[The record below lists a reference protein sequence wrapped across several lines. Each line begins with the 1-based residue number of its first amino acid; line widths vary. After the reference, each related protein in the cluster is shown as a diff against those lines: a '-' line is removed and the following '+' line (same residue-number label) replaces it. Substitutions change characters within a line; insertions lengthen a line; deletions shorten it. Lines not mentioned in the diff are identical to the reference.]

1 MSADKIVFRCSSIG
15 NLMHEPRSKSEVLS
29 ETCKSELIKVF
40 IEYKYGRSKMM
51 QNKFLEKGIGQEEE
65 SITLYSRFRRDY
77 FVNNKVRMQ
86 NKFITGEWD
95 ILKNDNVTDIKT
107 SWDIYSF
114 WKSKEGKLNK
124 DYYYQLQGYMDITSC
139 KSATLV
145 YCLVNTP
152 LNLIESEKKSMW
164 YKMGCP
170 EDGNEDFI
178 KICDEIDRL
187 SIYDDIPIEERIHEV
202 QIERNDET
210 IEAIHNRVVE
220 CRAWMNENLF
230 KI

>member
-1 MSADKIVFRCSSIG
+1 
-15 NLMHEPRSKSEVLS
+15 
-29 ETCKSELIKVF
+29 
-40 IEYKYGRSKMM
+40 
-51 QNKFLEKGIGQEEE
+51 
-65 SITLYSRFRRDY
+65 
-77 FVNNKVRMQ
+77 
-86 NKFITGEWD
+86 
-95 ILKNDNVTDIKT
+95 
-107 SWDIYSF
+107 
-114 WKSKEGKLNK
+114 
-124 DYYYQLQGYMDITSC
+124 
-139 KSATLV
+139 
-145 YCLVNTP
+145 
-152 LNLIESEKKSMW
+152 
-164 YKMGCP
+164 MGCP